1 MTDHRAEF
9 SQRLAAAMRKAGYE
23 PRPGVLL
30 TQFNSRFRGRS
41 ISFQTASRW
50 LGARAFP
57 TPDKLAVLA
66 DWLQLD
72 RGYLGFGEKPSRA
85 AKDRQVKEERAAYE
99 EHELVDAFRA
109 LSTEHR
115 RLVREVIVAL
125 AQGKRG

>member
-1 MTDHRAEF
+1 
-9 SQRLAAAMRKAGYE
+9 MRKAGHE

-50 LGARAFP
+50 LGAKSVP

-72 RGYLGFGEKPSRA
+72 RGYLGFGEKPSRQLPNSQV
-85 AKDRQVKEERAAYE
+85 DRQIKEERAAYE

-109 LSTEHR
+109 LSAEHR